1 MESNERYYRRRAV
14 EERMAAQR
22 AMTERRA
29 RGTPSLPRTSPSAPS
44 PLPAFPSAAR
54 RPSQANLASIEN
66 SFNSRSRVEDWEQ
79 FFAEKSRRRFEKE
92 RDERRR
98 NRTRLTLAAG
108 VITLLVVTAVVGLA
122 VLA

>member
-1 MESNERYYRRRAV
+1 M
-14 EERMAAQR
+14 
-22 AMTERRA
+22 
-29 RGTPSLPRTSPSAPS
+29 
-44 PLPAFPSAAR
+44 
-54 RPSQANLASIEN
+54 
-66 SFNSRSRVEDWEQ
+66 EDWEQ